1 MKFDPN
7 KSDDID
13 NATMDTVNCF
23 ATPFD
28 VKNMK
33 GLHFSTSKIKTTGDP
48 SASPSYTGFPHA
60 TYIPL
65 KTRDRYTQAG
75 KSAEGRWGN
84 DVNIATVNKATS
96 ARDGMRRG
104 TFRRTEQFKHNIF
117 SLACEHFNLILEI
130 FSYGM
135 QGKFIDSKRWLS

>member
-1 MKFDPN
+1 MEFDPN
-7 KSDDID
+7 KIDDLD
-13 NATMDTVNCF
+13 NTPMDTVNCF

-75 KSAEGRWGN
+75 NSAEGHWGN
-84 DVNIATVNKATS
+84 DVQNIANVNKARTTS
-96 ARDGMRRG
+96 DGMTQV
-104 TFRRTEQFKHNIF
+104 TFREIERFKYGLTYF
-117 SLACEHFNLILEI
+117 SLTYDAIILI
-130 FSYGM
+130 
-135 QGKFIDSKRWLS
+135 

>member
-1 MKFDPN
+1 MEFDPN
-7 KSDDID
+7 KIDDLD
-13 NATMDTVNCF
+13 NTPMDTVNCF

-75 KSAEGRWGN
+75 NSAEGHWGN
-84 DVNIATVNKATS
+84 DVNIATVNKART
-96 ARDGMRRG
+96 ANDGMTQVTFLG
-104 TFRRTEQFKHNIF
+104 TERFKHIIF
-117 SLACEHFNLILEI
+117 H
-130 FSYGM
+130 
-135 QGKFIDSKRWLS
+135 